1 MKSNILRHILLSNS
15 SQALQ
20 FGSRWVL
27 TIFLL
32 KFLSIENFALFSFVY
47 SLSNILLSVF
57 PFGSSTYLILNKYT
71 NLRDKQYAISSAF
84 NIIFLLFII
93 SCLAFLVLSP
103 VLGHIKSWNYL
114 PYGIVLSLILSL
126 NLVFFSFYKGLGDF
140 ITELRAYIV
149 FALGIFTILCL
160 MSFYKVDDIR
170 FVFIMLIS
178 LNVIVFLITLYKS
191 LARKV
196 ITLRS
201 LFIKPTHL
209 RHLFKERKYFG
220 LQEMTIAAHTQL
232 AMLLLYY
239 IVDEKTYGYY
249 RALFVII
256 APAFM
261 ITVAVSQVVLNK
273 LKELVGSS
281 RYQFFRKTQLYLLLL
296 GLLISSL
303 LLVFKSF
310 LFNYFELPNNEFVE
324 LSYYGVIVILLMRYV
339 FSNYEML
346 LVVGGK
352 QNIRFWIMFFSAIVS
367 TVLIFIL
374 PKHFGLIG
382 AVSVNITSYAIVLI
396 GCLYTSEMF
405 EIKKIKFS

>member
-1 MKSNILRHILLSNS
+1 
-15 SQALQ
+15 
-20 FGSRWVL
+20 
-27 TIFLL
+27 
-32 KFLSIENFALFSFVY
+32 
-47 SLSNILLSVF
+47 
-57 PFGSSTYLILNKYT
+57 
-71 NLRDKQYAISSAF
+71 
-84 NIIFLLFII
+84 
-93 SCLAFLVLSP
+93 
-103 VLGHIKSWNYL
+103 
-114 PYGIVLSLILSL
+114 
-126 NLVFFSFYKGLGDF
+126 
-140 ITELRAYIV
+140 
-149 FALGIFTILCL
+149 
-160 MSFYKVDDIR
+160 
-170 FVFIMLIS
+170 MLIS

-382 AVSVNITSYAIVLI
+382 AVSVNITSYTIVLI